1 VLINRTTATVPA
13 TQTSYT
19 NQPLLAL
26 GTWTVTVRALYGTS
40 QVWYADSA
48 PINISYQ
55 LISNMCW
62 VPGELQVALA
72 ADRAIRRRAAAETIG
87 LDEGLVLR
95 HPELDDV
102 HYLNAVLLD
111 DTPPATA
118 QLDGPRAAALAECW
132 LADRGHRH
140 VVFDD
145 AAAGEQAAV
154 ELAPAGWERSRMLFM
169 TYAADP
175 AQIVGDPRARA
186 ISDEEMEELQL
197 SALREEAPGVDARS
211 GLVARLVATQRRL
224 RETTPSRCFG
234 AGEPDSGL
242 GSICALFFDE
252 DVAGRRVATVEE
264 VGTLVAHRRRGL
276 ARAVV
281 LAAVAEAARWG
292 AEMIVVPADADDW
305 PQVMY
310 AGLGFVPLGRQVGLA
325 RRLRLPSRSVSGGV

>member
-1 VLINRTTATVPA
+1 
-13 TQTSYT
+13 
-19 NQPLLAL
+19 
-26 GTWTVTVRALYGTS
+26 
-40 QVWYADSA
+40 
-48 PINISYQ
+48 
-55 LISNMCW
+55 
-62 VPGELQVALA
+62 VPGELEIALA
-72 ADRAIRRRAAAETIG
+72 ADRAIRRRAAAETIR
-87 LDEGLVLR
+87 LEEGLVLR

-111 DTPPATA
+111 NTPPASA
-118 QLDGPRAAALAECW
+118 QLDGPRAAALAERW

-154 ELAPAGWERSRMLFM
+154 ELAASGWERSRMVFM

-175 AQIVGDPRARA
+175 AQIAGDPRARA
-186 ISDEEMEELQL
+186 ISDDEMVELQL
-197 SALREEAPGVDARS
+197 SALREEAPGVDART

-224 RETTPSRCFG
+224 RQTTPSRCFG
-234 AGEPDSGL
+234 AGEPGGEL
-242 GSICALFFDE
+242 GSFCALFLDE
-252 DVAGRRVATVEE
+252 DVGGRRVATVEE
-264 VGTLVAHRRRGL
+264 VGTLLAHRRRGL

-281 LAAVAEAARWG
+281 LAAVADAARWG

-325 RRLRLPSRSVSGGV
+325 RRVRTALGSESGGV